1 MHSLSNSLTSSLTR
15 VLIGAILALV
25 ICAAEGALFA
35 IDAGI
40 A

>member
-1 MHSLSNSLTSSLTR
+1 MHSLTNNLTR
-15 VLIGAILALV
+15 ILIGAVLALL
-25 ICAAEGALFA
+25 ICAAEAALFA

>member
-1 MHSLSNSLTSSLTR
+1 MHSLTR
-15 VLIGAILALV
+15 ILIGAVLALL

>member
-1 MHSLSNSLTSSLTR
+1 MHSLTR
-15 VLIGAILALV
+15 ILIGAFLALL

>member
-1 MHSLSNSLTSSLTR
+1 MHSLTR
-15 VLIGAILALV
+15 ILIGAALALL

-35 IDAGI
+35 VDAGI

>member
-1 MHSLSNSLTSSLTR
+1 MHTLNHSFTR
-15 VLIGAILALV
+15 ILIGTLFALL

-35 IDAGI
+35 VDAGI